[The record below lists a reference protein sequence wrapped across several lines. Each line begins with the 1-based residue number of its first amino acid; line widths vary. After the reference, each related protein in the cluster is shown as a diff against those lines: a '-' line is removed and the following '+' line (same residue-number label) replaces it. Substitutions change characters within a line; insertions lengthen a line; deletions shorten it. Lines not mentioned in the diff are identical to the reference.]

1 LQYEKSNQYSTFILI
16 LQSSIFIFHSLFLAL
31 DSWFLVLNIYFCRR
45 FDIAHLSKN
54 SFHKVTAATLLV
66 TLGIIY
72 GDIGTSPLYVMKAIV
87 GKQPINAEIV
97 LGGISC
103 IFWTLTIQTTFKYV
117 MLTLRADNKGEGG
130 IFSLYALVRR
140 TKLQWLIWPAIIGG
154 SALLADGIITPPISV
169 SSAIEG
175 LRIYN
180 QSIPTVPIVIAILT
194 ALFIIQQFGSKF
206 VGQFF
211 GPIMLIW
218 FSMIG
223 GLGLMHLIQHPWVLK
238 AINPY
243 HAIHLITNY
252 PGGFW
257 LLGAVFLCTTGAEAL
272 YSDLGHCG
280 RKNIRITWAFVKTML
295 LLNYFGQA
303 SWLMVRDGSLLK
315 DKNPFYEMMPEW
327 FLLPG
332 IIIATAAAIVA
343 SQALISGSFT
353 LINEAIRLNFWPK
366 VRVVYPTDM
375 RGQLYVPSVNW
386 LLLLG
391 CIGITLFFKESSGME
406 AAYGLAIIITM
417 LSTTTLL
424 AYYLYLRRVSIVFII
439 FMLVLFLTVE
449 LSFLVA
455 NLDKFPHGGWLTLL
469 IASALIALMWA
480 WYAARKIRNRFVE
493 FVKLKDYL
501 NLLRDLS
508 HDFSIPKY
516 ATHLVYLTSAN
527 MNDEIEA
534 KIIYSILQK
543 QPKRA
548 DMYWFTHVDVMD
560 EPYTMEYKVIELI
573 KGNIIR
579 IDFRLGFR
587 IDPRINVMF
596 RKVVG
601 DMVKNF
607 EVDITSRYE
616 SLGRKNL
623 IGDFRFVV
631 MEKFLS
637 NENEL
642 PFYEKII
649 LDVYFTLKRIS
660 LSEERAFGLDTSSV
674 TIEKVPLVVNPVGD
688 IALKRVK

>member
-1 LQYEKSNQYSTFILI
+1 MNVGIILFIL
-16 LQSSIFIFHSLFLAL
+16 LRPAIFFR
-31 DSWFLVLNIYFCRR
+31 LNK
-45 FDIAHLSKN
+45 KN
-54 SFHKVTAATLLV
+54 IHKVSGAMLLI

-87 GKQPINAEIV
+87 GKQPINSAVV

-140 TKLQWLIWPAIIGG
+140 TKLKWLKWPAIIGG
-154 SALLADGIITPPISV
+154 AALLADGIITPPISV

-175 LRIYN
+175 LRIFN
-180 QSIPTVPIVIAILT
+180 PGIPTVPIVIAILT
-194 ALFIIQQFGSKF
+194 ALFIIQQFGTKF
-206 VGQFF
+206 IGQFF
-211 GPIMLIW
+211 GPMMLIW
-218 FSMIG
+218 FTMIG
-223 GLGLMHLIQHPWVLK
+223 VLGFSNLIHHPSVLS

-243 HAIHLITNY
+243 HAFHLISQY

-280 RKNIRITWAFVKTML
+280 RKNIRITWVFVKSML

-303 SWLMVRDGSLLK
+303 AWLMEKEGSLLR
-315 DKNPFYEMMPEW
+315 DKNPFYEMMPVW

-353 LINEAIRLNFWPK
+353 LINEAVRLNFWPK
-366 VRVVYPTDM
+366 VRIVYPTNL

-386 LLLLG
+386 LLLVG
-391 CIGITLFFKESSGME
+391 CIGITLFFRESSGME
-406 AAYGLAIIITM
+406 GAYGLAIIITM
-417 LSTTTLL
+417 ISTTTLL
-424 AYYLYLRRVSIVFII
+424 AYYLYLRRVSFYFIGFVLI
-439 FMLVLFLTVE
+439 LFLTVE
-449 LSFLVA
+449 FSFLIA

-469 IASALIALMWA
+469 IAMALIGLMWG
-480 WYAARKIRNRFVE
+480 WYTARKIRNRFVE
-493 FVKLKDYL
+493 FVKVKDYL

-527 MNDEIEA
+527 LKDEIEA
-534 KIIYSILQK
+534 KVIYSILQK

-548 DMYWFTHVDVMD
+548 DMYWFAHVDVMD
-560 EPYTMEYKVIELI
+560 EPYTMEYKVTELI
-573 KGNIIR
+573 RGNIIR

-587 IDPRINVMF
+587 VEPRINLMF
-596 RKVVG
+596 RKVVS
-601 DMVKNF
+601 DMVKNL

-616 SLGRKNL
+616 SLGKKNL

-637 NENEL
+637 YENEL

-649 LDVYFTLKRIS
+649 LDLYFFFKKIS

-674 TIEKVPLVVNPVGD
+674 TIEKVPLIVNPIGEVN
-688 IALKRVK
+688 LKRIG

>member
-1 LQYEKSNQYSTFILI
+1 M
-16 LQSSIFIFHSLFLAL
+16 
-31 DSWFLVLNIYFCRR
+31 
-45 FDIAHLSKN
+45 
-54 SFHKVTAATLLV
+54 LLV

-87 GKQPINAEIV
+87 GKQPINPEVV

-103 IFWTLTIQTTFKYV
+103 IVWTLTIQTTFKYV

-130 IFSLYALVRR
+130 IFSLYALIRR
-140 TKLQWLIWPAIIGG
+140 TKVKWLIWPAIIGG

-169 SSAIEG
+169 ASAIEG

-180 QSIPTVPIVIAILT
+180 QEIPTVPIVIAILT
-194 ALFIIQQFGSKF
+194 ALFFIQQFGTKF

-211 GPIMLIW
+211 GPVMLIW
-218 FSMIG
+218 FSTIAV
-223 GLGLMHLIQHPWVLK
+223 LGVYNLAAHPYVLK
-238 AINPY
+238 ALNPY
-243 HAIHLITNY
+243 YGIHLITQY

-280 RKNIRITWAFVKTML
+280 RKNIRITWVFVKTSL
-295 LLNYFGQA
+295 ILNYFGQA
-303 SWLMVRDGSLLK
+303 AWLLEREGSLLK
-315 DKNPFYEMMPEW
+315 DKNPFFEMMPQW
-327 FLLPG
+327 FLIPG
-332 IIIATAAAIVA
+332 IVIATAAAIVA

-386 LLLLG
+386 VLWAG
-391 CIGITLFFKESSGME
+391 CVGITLFFRESSGME

-424 AYYLYLRRVSIVFII
+424 SYYLYLRRVSFIFIVF
-439 FMLVLFLTVE
+439 LLLLFLTVE

-469 IASALIALMWA
+469 IAFALIFQMWG

-508 HDFSIPKY
+508 HDFSIPKN

-527 MNDEIEA
+527 MPDEIEA
-534 KIIYSILQK
+534 KVIYSILQK

-548 DMYWFTHVDVMD
+548 DMYWFVHVDVMD
-560 EPYTMEYKVIELI
+560 EPYTMDYKVTELI

-587 IDPRINVMF
+587 VEPRINLMF
-596 RKVVG
+596 RKVVE

-637 NENEL
+637 YENEL
-642 PFYEKII
+642 PFYEKIV
-649 LDVYFTLKRIS
+649 LDFYFFFKRVS
-660 LSEERAFGLDTSSV
+660 LSEEKAFGLDTSSV
-674 TIEKVPLVVNPVGD
+674 TIEKVPLIVNPIGEVN
-688 IALKRVK
+688 LKRIK

>member
-1 LQYEKSNQYSTFILI
+1 M
-16 LQSSIFIFHSLFLAL
+16 
-31 DSWFLVLNIYFCRR
+31 
-45 FDIAHLSKN
+45 
-54 SFHKVTAATLLV
+54 LLV

-87 GKQPINAEIV
+87 GKQPINSEVV

-130 IFSLYALVRR
+130 IFSLYALIRR
-140 TKLQWLIWPAIIGG
+140 TKLKWLIWPAIIGG

-175 LRIYN
+175 LRIFN
-180 QSIPTVPIVIAILT
+180 PEIPTVPIVIAILT
-194 ALFIIQQFGSKF
+194 ALFFIQQFGTKF

-211 GPIMLIW
+211 GPIMLVW
-218 FSMIG
+218 FSTIAV
-223 GLGLMHLIQHPWVLK
+223 LGVSNMLVNPSVLK
-238 AINPY
+238 ALNPY
-243 HAIHLITNY
+243 YAIHLITQY

-280 RKNIRITWAFVKTML
+280 RRNIRITWVFVKISL
-295 LLNYFGQA
+295 VLNYLGQA
-303 SWLMVRDGSLLK
+303 AWLLEHEGSLLK
-315 DKNPFYEMMPEW
+315 DKNPFFEMMPAW
-327 FLLPG
+327 FLIPG
-332 IIIATAAAIVA
+332 IVIATVAAIVA

-386 LLLLG
+386 VLLIG

-424 AYYLYLRRVSIVFII
+424 AYYLYLRRVSFIFII
-439 FMLVLFLTVE
+439 FVLVLFLTVE
-449 LSFLVA
+449 LTFLVA
-455 NLDKFPHGGWLTLL
+455 NLDKFPHGGWLTIL
-469 IASALIALMWA
+469 IASALVFQMWG

-493 FVKLKDYL
+493 FVKAKDYL

-527 MNDEIEA
+527 MSDEIEA
-534 KIIYSILQK
+534 KVMYSILQK

-548 DMYWFTHVDVMD
+548 DMYWFVHVDVMD
-560 EPYTMEYKVIELI
+560 EPYTMDYKVIELI

-587 IDPRINVMF
+587 VEPRINLMF
-596 RKVVG
+596 RKVVE

-637 NENEL
+637 YENEF

-649 LDVYFTLKRIS
+649 LDFYFFFKKVS

-674 TIEKVPLVVNPVGD
+674 TIEKVPLIVNPIGE
-688 IALKRVK
+688 INLKRIKQP